1 MSFDKLA
8 GNGGT
13 YFLESSTVH
22 TAKDYVYLVINAD
35 AVFSTLTLTN
45 NNGTTTNAL
54 TSQNLSGRTVAKGM
68 TLSAPIG
75 SVFSA
80 ITITSGSAIGVR
92 SNP

>member
-13 YFLESSTVH
+13 YFLETSTAH
-22 TAKDYVYLVINAD
+22 TGKDYVYLVINAD
-35 AVFSTLTLTN
+35 AVFTTLTLTN

-80 ITITSGSAIGVR
+80 ITMSSGSAIGVR